1 MIDFKTELKAQL
13 ETVGLP
19 VYYELFCDSS
29 TTTPC
34 ITYIENN
41 NASYIEGNTIGY
53 STLSFYVKLWGN
65 DLAVLSPFAQKID
78 NVMRGLGFKRVSYN
92 ELSYNTQ
99 LQMIFRYEALAV
111 ENY

>member
-53 STLSFYVKLWGN
+53 STLCV
-65 DLAVLSPFAQKID
+65 DQ
-78 NVMRGLGFKRVSYN
+78 
-92 ELSYNTQ
+92 
-99 LQMIFRYEALAV
+99 ALK
-111 ENY
+111 EFLTMNFLITRNYK